1 MHNFRSKILAF
12 INFAKSWFQQARS
25 IQLLR
30 QLSPGAHIGW
40 VKILGNPQ
48 NARFGEGTHIED
60 GVLLDLTGG
69 GTIETGKNCSIRT
82 GAVLAPYGGMIL
94 LGDFCGVQHFSVLYG
109 HGGLRA
115 GNYVRIA
122 AHCVLIPANHG
133 IKLGTTPIYLQEETK
148 KGISLGDDI
157 WIGAGCQILDGVT
170 IGDGAVI
177 AAGALVNHDVPA
189 AMIVGGVPARVLR
202 ARLAADQNYS
212 A

>member
-1 MHNFRSKILAF
+1 MPHFRHNILDF
-12 INFAKSWFQQARS
+12 IKFARSWFQQARS

-30 QLSPGAHIGW
+30 QLNPGAHIGW

-48 NARFGEGTHIED
+48 NAHFGEGTHLED
-60 GVLLDLTGG
+60 GVLLDLRAG
-69 GTIETGKNCSIRT
+69 GTIETGKNCSIKM
-82 GAVLAPYGGMIL
+82 GAVLAPCGGTIL

-133 IKLGTTPIYLQEETK
+133 IELGNTPIYLQEETK
-148 KGISLGDDI
+148 KGILLGNDV
-157 WIGAGCQILDGVT
+157 WIGGGCQILDGVT

-177 AAGALVNHDVPA
+177 AAGALVNHDVPP
-189 AMIVGGVPARVLR
+189 AMIAGGVPARVLR
-202 ARLAADQNYS
+202 ARRAAERDYS